1 MGKRPAG
8 ARYPHAVTR
17 EAGPG
22 GGLITTPKPADHR
35 FCPVLAAVAAEVGAG
50 REPWGTPHVLP
61 PVATEAEARDAVAG
75 LYRARNHTGRKR
87 AACSPAAL
95 SVKATCAPGGGRGK
109 WVVTLQVWDRA
120 TARAEIV
127 RRVRDGE
134 QLAYNVRRR
143 T

>member
-8 ARYPHAVTR
+8 ARYPHATTR
-17 EAGPG
+17 QAGPAG
-22 GGLITTPKPADHR
+22 GTITTPKEADHR
-35 FCPVLAAVAAEVGAG
+35 FCPVLAAVAGEVAAG

-61 PVATEAEARDAVAG
+61 PVATEDEAADAVAG

-87 AACSPAAL
+87 GACHDQAL
-95 SVKATCAPGGGRGK
+95 SVRATWAHAGRGK
-109 WVVTLQVWDRA
+109 YVVTLQVWDRA

-134 QLAYNVRRR
+134 QLAYNVRRK
-143 T
+143 

>member
-8 ARYPHAVTR
+8 ARYPHATTR
-17 EAGPG
+17 QPGPAGG
-22 GGLITTPKPADHR
+22 TITTPKEADHR
-35 FCPVLAAVAAEVGAG
+35 FCPVLAAVAAEVDAG

-61 PVATEAEARDAVAG
+61 SVATEAEARDAEAG

-87 AACSPAAL
+87 GPCHDKAL
-95 SVKATCAPGGGRGK
+95 SVRATCAPDGGRGR
-109 WVVTLQVWDRA
+109 WIVTLQVWDRA

-134 QLAYNVRRR
+134 QLAYNVRRK
-143 T
+143 